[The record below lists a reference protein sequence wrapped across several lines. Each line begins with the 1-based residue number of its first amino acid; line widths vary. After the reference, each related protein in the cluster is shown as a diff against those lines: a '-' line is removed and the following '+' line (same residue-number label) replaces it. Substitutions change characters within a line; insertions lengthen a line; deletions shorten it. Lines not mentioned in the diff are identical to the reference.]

1 MKKLV
6 QSLTFQIKVSIVIL
20 GLVVF
25 IQGIFAEEYK
35 YEDSW
40 NKAGYTLNT
49 QTRSNVVVNYSIQSF
64 SINDMLINGE
74 SMVDVQLPGQLLFND
89 EGAPNLP
96 GSGRYIA
103 VPQGATASVKIVN
116 YRVESFQNVN
126 LMPAPRIPWAN
137 EDQALEYN
145 KDLSIYTKDEFYPN
159 DPVKIS
165 APDQIRGVDVVML
178 GITPF
183 QYNPVTKELL
193 VYRDIEVEITFEG
206 GNGQFG
212 ENRLR
217 SRWWDPILADALLN
231 YDALPKVNYNKS
243 FQATDDAGCEYL
255 IISPTGPE
263 FLQWADSIR
272 EFRTMQGI
280 QTMVVTLDDIG
291 GNNAVTIENYINDA
305 YANWDVVPSAILL
318 FGDYG
323 TNATNSVVSPIYNN
337 YCVSDNIYGDING
350 NQMPDIITARM
361 TANNAT
367 QVETMVTKFIH
378 YERTPPT
385 DPDFYDHPISCL
397 GFQTERWFQICIE
410 SVSGFWE
417 NVLGKSPQ
425 REYAIY
431 SGSPG
436 SSWSSA
442 TNTATVVN
450 YFGPNGLGYIPATP
464 GAINASWNATG
475 SSVASAINSGGFI
488 LLHRDHGAETLWG
501 EPGFS
506 NSNVNSL
513 NNTDLSYIWSVNC
526 LTGKYNYSGE
536 CLVEKLHRHT
546 SGGNNSGA
554 LGAIGDSEVSYS
566 FVNDTYVWGA
576 FDFMWPEFMPDYG
589 STPTERGLMPSFA
602 NAAGKYFLQAS
613 SWPYNVSNKE
623 VTYHLFH
630 HHGDGFLTL
639 YSEVPQNLTVAHN
652 PVLYAGVTS
661 FDVTANEGAL
671 IALTVNGE
679 IIGTALGTG
688 APVSIDIPGQ
698 VPPDE
703 VIVTITLQNYYRY
716 TGTVEVIPPT
726 GPYVVQQAFTLND
739 NTGGNGNGMMDYGE
753 STMLSLTVE
762 NVGVEQADNVV
773 VTLST
778 TDEFITITDGE
789 ETYGSIAAG
798 GTLLIDDGFAFD
810 VANDIPDGHLV
821 SFEVTATDGTDTW
834 VSYTSVQGHAPVLE
848 YVDFEIDDSS
858 GNNNG
863 KIDPGETVDITIE
876 IENTGTSEAYNI
888 MGEIDVVDPYLSVVS
903 ATGDFGDLTG
913 GSTNTATFSV
923 AANASTPAGH
933 LVTIDFAMAA
943 DLDITGSGEFDVV
956 IGQIPVMILD
966 LDANNNS
973 APGMEAAL
981 ADMDVAY
988 EVLNSFP
995 ADLNLYSTIFVCL
1008 GIYQDNHVLTSG
1020 EGSALAAYLNAGGNL
1035 YMEGGDTWAYDSP
1048 TAVHSMFNINGVAD
1062 GNADMGT
1069 ILGQSGTFTEDMTFS
1084 YAGDNAWMDH
1094 LAPIGDAFEI
1104 LNNESPAYSTGIA
1117 YAEGNYNTIGTS
1129 HEFGGLTDGAS
1140 PSTKAELMAAYLDF
1154 FGMTMSIQAM
1164 FSSDVTEV
1172 CTGDVVEFYDQSS
1185 GDIVMWSWTFEGA
1198 TPGASTAQ
1206 NPVVSYSNT
1215 GTYDVTLEVSD
1226 GDETVSITL
1235 EDYIT
1240 VIDSPEQAS
1249 TPEGEAEICTNT
1261 VLTSEYSTTGVA
1273 EADYYMW
1280 EISPAEAGTISG
1292 DGMIATVE
1300 WTENWEG
1307 AAFIKVKAVN
1317 DCGEGDFSDEFE
1329 VMCSICTGVNEIAN
1343 IEGVKIYPN
1352 PSSGQFT
1359 IQFNKNIGTTD
1370 VQIVNLLSDVVY
1382 SAQTETASG
1391 NALEIDLG
1399 ELADGIYFV
1408 KLKNNF
1414 NEHIQKIVIR

>member
-1 MKKLV
+1 
-6 QSLTFQIKVSIVIL
+6 
-20 GLVVF
+20 
-25 IQGIFAEEYK
+25 
-35 YEDSW
+35 
-40 NKAGYTLNT
+40 
-49 QTRSNVVVNYSIQSF
+49 
-64 SINDMLINGE
+64 
-74 SMVDVQLPGQLLFND
+74 
-89 EGAPNLP
+89 
-96 GSGRYIA
+96 
-103 VPQGATASVKIVN
+103 
-116 YRVESFQNVN
+116 
-126 LMPAPRIPWAN
+126 
-137 EDQALEYN
+137 
-145 KDLSIYTKDEFYPN
+145 
-159 DPVKIS
+159 
-165 APDQIRGVDVVML
+165 
-178 GITPF
+178 
-183 QYNPVTKELL
+183 
-193 VYRDIEVEITFEG
+193 
-206 GNGQFG
+206 
-212 ENRLR
+212 
-217 SRWWDPILADALLN
+217 
-231 YDALPKVNYNKS
+231 
-243 FQATDDAGCEYL
+243 
-255 IISPTGPE
+255 
-263 FLQWADSIR
+263 
-272 EFRTMQGI
+272 
-280 QTMVVTLDDIG
+280 
-291 GNNAVTIENYINDA
+291 
-305 YANWDVVPSAILL
+305 
-318 FGDYG
+318 
-323 TNATNSVVSPIYNN
+323 
-337 YCVSDNIYGDING
+337 
-350 NQMPDIITARM
+350 
-361 TANNAT
+361 
-367 QVETMVTKFIH
+367 
-378 YERTPPT
+378 
-385 DPDFYDHPISCL
+385 
-397 GFQTERWFQICIE
+397 
-410 SVSGFWE
+410 
-417 NVLGKSPQ
+417 
-425 REYAIY
+425 
-431 SGSPG
+431 
-436 SSWSSA
+436 
-442 TNTATVVN
+442 
-450 YFGPNGLGYIPATP
+450 
-464 GAINASWNATG
+464 
-475 SSVASAINSGGFI
+475 
-488 LLHRDHGAETLWG
+488 
-501 EPGFS
+501 
-506 NSNVNSL
+506 
-513 NNTDLSYIWSVNC
+513 
-526 LTGKYNYSGE
+526 
-536 CLVEKLHRHT
+536 
-546 SGGNNSGA
+546 
-554 LGAIGDSEVSYS
+554 
-566 FVNDTYVWGA
+566 
-576 FDFMWPEFMPDYG
+576 
-589 STPTERGLMPSFA
+589 
-602 NAAGKYFLQAS
+602 
-613 SWPYNVSNKE
+613 
-623 VTYHLFH
+623 
-630 HHGDGFLTL
+630 
-639 YSEVPQNLTVAHN
+639 
-652 PVLYAGVTS
+652 
-661 FDVTANEGAL
+661 
-671 IALTVNGE
+671 
-679 IIGTALGTG
+679 
-688 APVSIDIPGQ
+688 
-698 VPPDE
+698 
-703 VIVTITLQNYYRY
+703 
-716 TGTVEVIPPT
+716 
-726 GPYVVQQAFTLND
+726 
-739 NTGGNGNGMMDYGE
+739 
-753 STMLSLTVE
+753 
-762 NVGVEQADNVV
+762 
-773 VTLST
+773 
-778 TDEFITITDGE
+778 
-789 ETYGSIAAG
+789 
-798 GTLLIDDGFAFD
+798 
-810 VANDIPDGHLV
+810 
-821 SFEVTATDGTDTW
+821 
-834 VSYTSVQGHAPVLE
+834 
-848 YVDFEIDDSS
+848 
-858 GNNNG
+858 
-863 KIDPGETVDITIE
+863 
-876 IENTGTSEAYNI
+876 

-1008 GIYQDNHVLTSG
+1008 GIYQDNHVLTSV

-1154 FGMTMSIQAM
+1154 FGMAMSIQAM

-1198 TPGASTAQ
+1198 TPGTSTAQ

-1261 VLTSEYSTTGVA
+1261 VLTSEYTTTGVA